1 MKSRSRPPA
10 GIARVALVCA
20 AALSAALLAGC
31 GGKVIDDAKAE
42 EFIRQDLAGV
52 GVEVESVS
60 CPAGVEVAAGT
71 DFECDVSADGER
83 AVVQMRI
90 VDDEGLVRPIEIR
103 GVGAKP
109 KRGGATE
116 KS

>member
-1 MKSRSRPPA
+1 MKSRRQPA
-10 GIARVALVCA
+10 ISAA
-20 AALSAALLAGC
+20 AALAAAIVLAALLAGC

-52 GVEVESVS
+52 GVEVESVA
-60 CPAGVEVAAGT
+60 CPSGIEVAAGT
-71 DFECDVSADGER
+71 DFECDVAADGEK

-103 GVGAKP
+103 GAGSGAKRSDP
-109 KRGGATE
+109 ET
-116 KS
+116 S